1 MLFCFLPVIL
11 LDGLILALPM
21 MILLTRSFVGV
32 LVIYSLSPNRL
43 SFILTSHNCTNQS
56 TAYPSCRLS
65 HEKVYNDVDKLPYQN
80 ISFILDDNIDDGEI
94 LIKLIKLIKNIL

>member
-1 MLFCFLPVIL
+1 MML
-11 LDGLILALPM
+11 
-21 MILLTRSFVGV
+21 LLTRSFVGV

-65 HEKVYNDVDKLPYQN
+65 HDKIYKLPYQN

-94 LIKLIKLIKNIL
+94 FIKLVKLIKNIL

>member
-56 TAYPSCRLS
+56 TAYRSCRLS
-65 HEKVYNDVDKLPYQN
+65 NDKVYKLPYQN

-94 LIKLIKLIKNIL
+94 FIELIKLIKNML